1 MKFFFIALLLVPLHT
16 YSQEADAADILFLK
30 IQELEGE
37 LASLRSELES
47 QAYLIEKLLNEEL
60 NLEENN
66 ILPKAEINSEV
77 SAFRFEGINDS
88 RSIDEVYD
96 EAISKLN
103 SKDFQSAKQS
113 FAYLANNFNDDEK
126 IPLSL
131 FWLVEISLLES
142 NLEESEK
149 FFQRLASDFP
159 DHWRAPLAHKKIG
172 DILMMSGDLGAAKI
186 KYQFVVQT
194 FPENTASSLA
204 LQLLENME

>member
-1 MKFFFIALLLVPLHT
+1 MKRFFSALLLVPLHIH
-16 YSQEADAADILFLK
+16 SQEVDASDILFLK

-47 QAYLIEKLLNEEL
+47 QAYLIEKLLNEDF
-60 NLEENN
+60 NQTENG
-66 ILPKAEINSEV
+66 IPSDTEINPEV
-77 SAFRFEGINDS
+77 STFRFEGINDS
-88 RSIDEVYD
+88 KSIDEVYD
-96 EAISKLN
+96 QAISELN
-103 SKDFQSAKQS
+103 EKDFQAAKQS
-113 FAYLANNFNDDEK
+113 FNYLANKFNDEEK

-131 FWLVEISLLES
+131 FWLGEISLLES

-159 DHWRAPLAHKKIG
+159 DHWRTPLAHKKIG
-172 DILMMSGDLGAAKI
+172 DILMMSGELSAAKI

>member
-1 MKFFFIALLLVPLHT
+1 MNILFALLFLAPLHI
-16 YSQEADAADILFLK
+16 YSQEVDASDILFLK

-47 QAYLIEKLLNEEL
+47 QAYLIEKLLNEEPNQL
-60 NLEENN
+60 DNN
-66 ILPKAEINSEV
+66 ISADTEINSEI
-77 SAFRFEGINDS
+77 STFRFEGINDS
-88 RSIDEVYD
+88 KSIDEVYD
-96 EAISKLN
+96 QAIFELN
-103 SKDFQSAKQS
+103 DKDFQVAKKS
-113 FAYLANNFNDDEK
+113 FNYLANNFSDDEK

-131 FWLVEISLLES
+131 FWLGEISLLES
-142 NLEESEK
+142 SLEESEK

-172 DILMMSGDLGAAKI
+172 DILMMSGALGAAKI

-194 FPENTASSLA
+194 YPENAASSLA